1 MTDLQKKMMDKL
13 GLSKED
19 FEPINKDKL
28 LEEAYLKAEYN
39 SIILEQLGGMS
50 DDLQT
55 DEIKN

>member
-19 FEPINKDKL
+19 FEPINKDRL

-39 SIILEQLGGMS
+39 SILLEQLGGLD

-55 DEIKN
+55 DETKN